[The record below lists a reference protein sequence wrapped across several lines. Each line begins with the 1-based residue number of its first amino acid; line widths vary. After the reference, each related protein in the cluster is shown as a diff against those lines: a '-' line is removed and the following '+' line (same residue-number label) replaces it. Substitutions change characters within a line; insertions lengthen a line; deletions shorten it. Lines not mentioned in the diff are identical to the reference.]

1 MPLAAG
7 NAAAAH
13 DDVSE
18 LRPLPHPVAA
28 AGGGEI
34 DKVRDMPR
42 RDTDRRPA
50 RRSSS
55 SSRGSRAASAA
66 AAACSVTVQPRAS
79 GASALGSR
87 PQESFDLRHIVSV
100 FEARAQGLYQ

>member
-7 NAAAAH
+7 DAAAAH

-55 SSRGSRAASAA
+55 
-66 AAACSVTVQPRAS
+66 
-79 GASALGSR
+79 
-87 PQESFDLRHIVSV
+87 
-100 FEARAQGLYQ
+100 Y